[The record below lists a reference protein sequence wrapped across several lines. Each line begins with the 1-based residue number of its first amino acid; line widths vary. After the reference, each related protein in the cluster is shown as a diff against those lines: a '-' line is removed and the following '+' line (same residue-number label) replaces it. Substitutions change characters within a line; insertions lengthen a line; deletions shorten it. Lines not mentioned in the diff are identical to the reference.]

1 MVIHRDLNHPRKI
14 YYDEMNMKPK
24 FLDVPVCGA
33 NVGWATCNK
42 SVRDSDFREYGVGI
56 V

>member
-1 MVIHRDLNHPRKI
+1 
-14 YYDEMNMKPK
+14 MKPK